1 MSAQTSGK
9 GRNRKRILIDQVV
22 KLNDDLPQYAV
33 LSKRYEERKKM
44 HLENEERVKAFH
56 DSLDLFSD
64 ERTEVDVHNDPVYEL
79 LNQLVDF
86 KEEDV
91 NKRRSQNLVSLK
103 RKIIENYDSMDS
115 EIQELDHF
123 LDQEF
128 NKLNVEFSNASP
140 E

>member
-1 MSAQTSGK
+1 
-9 GRNRKRILIDQVV
+9 
-22 KLNDDLPQYAV
+22 
-33 LSKRYEERKKM
+33 M

>member
-44 HLENEERVKAFH
+44 HLENEERVKVFH

-115 EIQELDHF
+115 EIQKLDHF